1 MDHVQVEARPRD
13 REATRGRLLA
23 AARALFAEHGYEH
36 VTVRMIAAAAG
47 ANLSLVGR
55 YFGSKA
61 GLFREVLAG
70 EPTLTHV
77 LDGDRAG
84 LPARLAEYAALR
96 MHADPESRIL
106 RSLERSA
113 GDPEIRQLVGER
125 VRTALVEPLAARLD
139 GPDAM
144 ARARLAT
151 AVFLGVGAVRRNL
164 GPEEPTPADLARLTA
179 AFEACLGDMTT
190 PGAADAAPGDQP
202 SAG

>member
-1 MDHVQVEARPRD
+1 MEHVQVEARPRG
-13 REATRGRLLA
+13 REATRARLLA

-36 VTVRMIAAAAG
+36 VTVRMIAAAAE
-47 ANLSLVGR
+47 ANLALVGR

-61 GLFREVLAG
+61 GLFREVLAE
-70 EPTLTHV
+70 EPTIAPV

-113 GDPEIRQLVGER
+113 GDPEIRRLVGER
-125 VRTALVEPLAARLD
+125 VRTAVIEPLAERLG

-151 AVFLGVGAVRRNL
+151 AVFLGVGALRRNL
-164 GPEEPTPADLARLTA
+164 GPEEPTPADIARLTA
-179 AFEACLGDMTT
+179 AFEACLGDV
-190 PGAADAAPGDQP
+190 PPEG
-202 SAG
+202 